1 MAEGGSFTAMLLQGF
16 GGDPLSETSTHQS
29 RGAFKQIQG
38 HREVLGERC
47 VVCAGC
53 GGRVYDRYFL
63 LAVDRQWHAGCLRCS
78 LCQCALDAQLT
89 CFSKDGAIYC
99 KEDYYSRF
107 CVQCCARCGLGVP
120 ASSLVMRARDSVFH
134 LRCFT
139 CLPCGAVLQPGD
151 LFTMRGGDLYCQ
163 RHSTHGHTPK
173 PRLRKRRAT
182 PTERERNTA
191 GLLPLEEG
199 EGFLG
204 GPEPQLAGQQQEGMS
219 VSKTKRIRTCFKNH
233 QLRTMESYFAVKH
246 NPDGKDWEQL
256 AKRTGL
262 PKRVLQVWFQNARAK
277 LRKTL
282 TTDEPIEGEGADDTA
297 TTTIDQSQL
306 SLTATPPMDLP
317 TPASEPSA
325 QPIRAPSPFLSFP
338 EFSGSYITQPG
349 PIMAPIFLNFDLG
362 ESTTSSVEDSGPASF
377 F

>member
-1 MAEGGSFTAMLLQGF
+1 M
-16 GGDPLSETSTHQS
+16 
-29 RGAFKQIQG
+29 
-38 HREVLGERC
+38 
-47 VVCAGC
+47 
-53 GGRVYDRYFL
+53 
-63 LAVDRQWHAGCLRCS
+63 
-78 LCQCALDAQLT
+78 CQCALDAQLT

-107 CVQCCARCGLGVP
+107 CVQCCARCGLGIP

-139 CLPCGAVLQPGD
+139 CLPCGAALRPGD

-262 PKRVLQVWFQNARAK
+262 PKRVLQ
-277 LRKTL
+277 
-282 TTDEPIEGEGADDTA
+282 EGEGFLGGPEP
-297 TTTIDQSQL
+297 QL
-306 SLTATPPMDLP
+306 AGQQQEGMSVSKTKRIRTCFKNHQLRTMESYFAVKHNPDGKDWEQLAKRTGLP
-317 TPASEPSA
+317 KRVLQVGMGQGLQRGQGCPRECCRAGQGYREDRAALESAAGWDRASERTGLPKRVLQGGAGQGYREDRAALESA
-325 QPIRAPSPFLSFP
+325 AGRDRATERTGLP
-338 EFSGSYITQPG
+338 
-349 PIMAPIFLNFDLG
+349 
-362 ESTTSSVEDSGPASF
+362 
-377 F
+377 